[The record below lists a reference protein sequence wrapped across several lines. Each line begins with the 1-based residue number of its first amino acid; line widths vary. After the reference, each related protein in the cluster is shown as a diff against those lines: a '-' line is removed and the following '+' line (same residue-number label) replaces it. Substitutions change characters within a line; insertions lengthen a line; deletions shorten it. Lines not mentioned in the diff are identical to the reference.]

1 MENSICLWYV
11 QNSRILFP
19 YVYGYGVGQIV
30 SSVHLLCIENSHTV
44 TSELSRKRDPKEGVL
59 SKFF

>member
-1 MENSICLWYV
+1 MQSYIRINITMENSICLWYV

-30 SSVHLLCIENSHTV
+30 LSVRLLCIKNSHTV
-44 TSELSRKRDPKEGVL
+44 TSE
-59 SKFF
+59 